1 VAAVQFKKRAKPMDI
16 HTRLGR
22 HRDLTE
28 QIRTMIARCTE
39 LREAGHL
46 EEARR
51 LLMRI
56 ERLTE
61 ELNQLEK

>member
-1 VAAVQFKKRAKPMDI
+1 MEI

-28 QIRTMIARCTE
+28 QIRAMIARCTE
-39 LREAGHL
+39 LRDAGNL

-51 LLMRI
+51 LLLRI

-61 ELNQLEK
+61 ELKQLEK